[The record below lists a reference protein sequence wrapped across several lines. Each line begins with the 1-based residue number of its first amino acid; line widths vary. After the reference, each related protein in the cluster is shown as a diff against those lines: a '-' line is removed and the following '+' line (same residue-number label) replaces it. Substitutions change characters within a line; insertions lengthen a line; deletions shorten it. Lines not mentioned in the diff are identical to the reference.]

1 MRTVLLFALTCSVST
16 IAAVTLPAE
25 LVSDLPDPDS
35 FTFASYSVQH
45 VSSGVPATAVSHSQP
60 DSHYVELQQRIADLT
75 MEVDQL
81 RNLASGQG
89 CGSCVSS
96 CCPAPCGYAGLFD
109 NVCCPEP
116 AVLFEQLD
124 VMFLR
129 PRISGIGP
137 VWGLAPSGGR
147 LIDGGYDPALRFALE
162 YRPAPTL
169 GLRARYFV
177 FDNDSPFVAPF
188 QPAKL
193 GIALETVDAEFVFHK
208 NIPRWQF
215 DFSGGLQ
222 YGSLEYSASLAGA
235 TGVGTVRFEGV
246 GPVFSAHAVHQLG
259 ESGFSLFGDVRASF
273 LMGNIYNASLLVSV
287 PRAQIHDEFMQIY
300 QNQLGVAWRGEVADN
315 VGIAVK
321 AAWETQFWL
330 NDTLS
335 DDVYGIG
342 SNLSLTGPAVSVELT
357 Y

>member
-1 MRTVLLFALTCSVST
+1 LLVALTCSVST
-16 IAAVTLPAE
+16 IAAATLSAD
-25 LVSDLPDPDS
+25 LVSDLPDPNS
-35 FTFASYSVQH
+35 FTFAAYSVEH
-45 VSSGVPATAVSHSQP
+45 SATPSAAVSVSSIESDPQ
-60 DSHYVELQQRIADLT
+60 YIQLQQRVVDLT

-81 RNLASGQG
+81 RNVASGQG
-89 CGSCVSS
+89 CGSIAAG
-96 CCPAPCGYAGLFD
+96 CCPAPCDATGLFD
-109 NVCCPEP
+109 DVCCPELP
-116 AVLFEQLD
+116 VLFGQLD

-193 GIALETVDAEFVFHK
+193 DIALETVDAEFVFHK
-208 NIPRWQF
+208 NIPKWQF

-300 QNQLGVAWRGEVADN
+300 QNQLGVAWRGEVTDN